1 MQRKTLLV
9 TLVIVAIVVSA
20 FLYFLLQP
28 KAPSQTATQPVQPI
42 VNATKPQQS
51 QNATQI
57 QTQPQ
62 QPAQNATQPQTK
74 PPTIIATIETSQGGR
89 ILVNGTETVTWNST
103 RPFVLILE
111 AVPERCMALDYWLV
125 NDTRLSGNRLN
136 LTIAGNTTIKAFF
149 TKATNYTVEITS
161 NSSGAVAIVTVDN
174 KAVYTLP
181 VTLRVNACATIT
193 VKPWETQELRPLN
206 GTLKVT
212 VERDT
217 VLKLFF
223 QLKAQPLGSLPV
235 YINGTLVEAKT
246 WRDPF
251 FESRGTIEV
260 TSDGWIHLVGNPL
273 VFYIYIPLNYTHV
286 NVTVRDVAPPPTD
299 PGLTIPID
307 VMRYCDWG
315 TSPFAYGKVVPI
327 HVKKVTIVFTGCYTQ
342 PWNTAEVG
350 RRYSM
355 ELPGAIAIDLH
366 GEAWIKIEARP

>member
-9 TLVIVAIVVSA
+9 TLAIVAIVVSA

-28 KAPSQTATQPVQPI
+28 KTPGQAPVQTPTQPTQPAQPI

-51 QNATQI
+51 QNATQA

-62 QPAQNATQPQTK
+62 PRQPA
-74 PPTIIATIETSQGGR
+74 IIATIEASKGGR
-89 ILVNGTETVTWNST
+89 VLVNGTDTTTWNST
-103 RPFVLILE
+103 KPFKLVLE
-111 AVPERCMALDYWLV
+111 AEPERCMTLDYWLV
-125 NDTRLSGNRLN
+125 NDTRLSRDRLN

-149 TKATNYTVEITS
+149 TKATYYTVEITS
-161 NSSGAVAIVTVDN
+161 NSSDAVSIVTVN
-174 KAVYTLP
+174 NEVVYTLP
-181 VTLRVNACATIT
+181 VTLRVNACSTIA

-217 VLKLFF
+217 TLRLFF
-223 QLKAQPLGSLPV
+223 QLKVQPLGSLPV
-235 YINGTLVEAKT
+235 YINGTLTEAKT

-273 VFYIYIPLNYTHV
+273 VFFIYIPPNYTHV

-299 PGLTIPID
+299 PGLTAPIE
-307 VMRYCDWG
+307 VIRFCDWG

-342 PWNTAEVG
+342 PWNTAVTG
-350 RRYSM
+350 RRYIM
-355 ELPGAIAIDLH
+355 ELPGAIEIDLY
-366 GEAWIKIEARP
+366 GEAWIKIEASP